1 MGEKTTM
8 KRVMIQLGTL
18 TCPSC
23 MQKIENAVGQQK
35 GVDKVK
41 ILFNASKVKA
51 DLRSDETSPD
61 ALKKVIED
69 LGYEVEAMKVK
80 ELA

>member
-1 MGEKTTM
+1 M
-8 KRVMIQLGTL
+8 KRVIIQLGTL

-23 MQKIENAVGQQK
+23 MQKIEHAVGQQN
-35 GVDKVK
+35 GVDRVKV
-41 ILFNASKVKA
+41 LFNASKVKA
-51 DLRSDETSPD
+51 DIQSEQTSPA